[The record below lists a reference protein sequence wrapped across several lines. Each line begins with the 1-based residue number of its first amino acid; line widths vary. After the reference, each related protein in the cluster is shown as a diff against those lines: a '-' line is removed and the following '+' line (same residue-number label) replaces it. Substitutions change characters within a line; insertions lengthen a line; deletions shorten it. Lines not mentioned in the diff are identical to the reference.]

1 MGNMVYIP
9 GLVIPPSPG
18 GWPCGCLSPGGFPR
32 IESKNPFR
40 MTIDAA
46 KKVNALGALSFAG
59 IVVISII
66 IGFVII

>member
-1 MGNMVYIP
+1 M
-9 GLVIPPSPG
+9 
-18 GWPCGCLSPGGFPR
+18 
-32 IESKNPFR
+32 ESNPFR